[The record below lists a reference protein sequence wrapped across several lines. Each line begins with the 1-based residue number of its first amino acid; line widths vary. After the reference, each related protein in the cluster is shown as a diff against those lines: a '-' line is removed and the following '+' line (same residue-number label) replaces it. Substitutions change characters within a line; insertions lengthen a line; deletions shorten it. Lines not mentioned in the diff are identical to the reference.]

1 MKEYRIPKENSDLR
15 RYAVLKQV
23 KRAVGFLAYCAT
35 FALAYHFYLQGAL
48 REPLPPLF
56 LAIFIAAVVIS
67 GVMIFRFDRLFTDK
81 SVSGKIVSIE
91 VTRSYGRG
99 MNRRAGFSLDFH
111 TYNNITLTDGGG
123 RRHRIKVQ
131 LFDDGFDGYYR
142 EGETIAAF
150 RGLNYPLS
158 LDAEGRGEHICT
170 VCGVR
175 CYDRDRGEEGLIRKG
190 EDGLCPSCRRTM
202 IDSKEIIR

>member
-1 MKEYRIPKENSDLR
+1 MKKYRIPKVNSDLR

-23 KRAVGFLAYCAT
+23 KRAVGFAAYCAI
-35 FALAYHFYLQGAL
+35 FALAYIFYLQGAL
-48 REPLPPLF
+48 REPLTPLF

-67 GVMIFRFDRLFTDK
+67 GVAIFRFDRFFTDK
-81 SVSGKIVSIE
+81 SLSGKILSIK

-99 MNRRAGFSLDFH
+99 MTRSARISLDFH
-111 TYNNITLTDGGG
+111 TYNRITVTDGEG
-123 RRHRIKVQ
+123 RRCKVKVQ

-142 EGETIAAF
+142 EGETLVAF

-158 LDAEGRGEHICT
+158 LDAESRGEHICT

-175 CYDRDRGEEGLIRKG
+175 CYDRDRAAEGLIKKG

-202 IDSKEIIR
+202 IEVEEMTK